1 MKCSFLYENFLYYFI
16 NIILIHNIKFINN
29 KLYKY
34 SYKYKYIL
42 KCHSVILLEISYFND
57 IILMPK
63 IDIK

>member
-34 SYKYKYIL
+34 SYKCKLYI
-42 KCHSVILLEISYFND
+42 EI
-57 IILMPK
+57 I
-63 IDIK
+63 